1 MILARRLDELD
12 NELAR
17 AVFRALY
24 SSRAQHLRRIAAG
37 ALLAAKHTLR
47 GMLFSWPLYLMAVA
61 GFFVPATIAAFLW
74 LLAVPGIGISL
85 YILGKG
91 IRDDYRARVAG
102 RVLAPGDL
110 ARILRN
116 ETT

>member
-1 MILARRLDELD
+1 MAFARRLDEID

-24 SSRAQHLRRIAAG
+24 ASRAQRLLRRAAG
-37 ALLAAKHTLR
+37 LLLATKHTLR
-47 GMLFSWPLYLMAVA
+47 GMLFSWPLYLMAFA
-61 GFFVPATIAAFLW
+61 GFFVPVIVGAFLW

-85 YILGKG
+85 YILSKG

-102 RVLAPGDL
+102 RMLAPGEL
-110 ARILRN
+110 SRILRG
-116 ETT
+116 EVA

>member
-1 MILARRLDELD
+1 MILAHRLNEFD

-24 SSRAQHLRRIAAG
+24 GSRAQRLQRLAAG
-37 ALLAAKHTLR
+37 LMLATKHTLR
-47 GMLFSWPLYLMAVA
+47 GMLFSWPLYLMALAGLFAPPIVA
-61 GFFVPATIAAFLW
+61 VLLW

-85 YILGKG
+85 FILGKG

-110 ARILRN
+110 AQLLRGKAV
-116 ETT
+116 